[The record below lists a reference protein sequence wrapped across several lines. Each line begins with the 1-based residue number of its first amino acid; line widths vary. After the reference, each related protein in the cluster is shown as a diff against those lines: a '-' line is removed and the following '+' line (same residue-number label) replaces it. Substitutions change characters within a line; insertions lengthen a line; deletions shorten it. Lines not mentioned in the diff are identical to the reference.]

1 MKNWP
6 NLDNIQINYSHT
18 EVQEENKL
26 LDGRKCPKDSL
37 YDFFF
42 FHESLQKGLEQ
53 GLKLHVI
60 NRYDFGK
67 TLCI

>member
-26 LDGRKCPKDSL
+26 LDGGKCPKGPFTTS
-37 YDFFF
+37 FFY
-42 FHESLQKGLEQ
+42 ESLQKGLEQ
-53 GLKLHVI
+53 GIKLHVI